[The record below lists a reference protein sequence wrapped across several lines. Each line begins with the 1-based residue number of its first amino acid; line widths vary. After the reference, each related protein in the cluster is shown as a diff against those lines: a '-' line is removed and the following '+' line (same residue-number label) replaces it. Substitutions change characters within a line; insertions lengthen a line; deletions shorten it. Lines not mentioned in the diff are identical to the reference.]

1 MPGYRFEVFEVP
13 EHGRRRIDEWTGDYD
28 DDEAAWQVASK
39 VMLSGRQQVL
49 VFRDGEERAFGSKA
63 SDELADA
70 MDSAAW
76 R

>member
-1 MPGYRFEVFEVP
+1 MPAYRFTVTDYGTDEPKLV
-13 EHGRRRIDEWTGDYD
+13 DEWSMEQPD
-28 DDEAAWQVASK
+28 DDAAWSVASM

-49 VFRDGEERAFGSKA
+49 VFRDGEQRAFGSKV

-70 MDSAAW
+70 MDSDAW